1 MMAEI
6 GNVQAQGIP
15 FFHNYLASEY
25 NAPNQ
30 NFDIISG
37 ADGTIFV
44 ANFEGLL
51 YYDNASWRMIHTPGI
66 TRITAVFRDS
76 KKTIWTG
83 GYNYIGYLEIGEQNQ
98 QQLHGLQNFTIQGE
112 VQWIWEKDEQI
123 YFLTS
128 GQKIYRVEGETI
140 ALVPDGKL
148 PTTGFA
154 TLSTHSHVNQ
164 VQQLEDGL
172 QALATNGEGVIF
184 TDKDGQRL
192 FSINEDNGLCSNNVA
207 HITYNKMGQLWG
219 ATDNGIFAIDIPSIY
234 SRFTQQEGLR
244 SEVMALHKLG
254 NEIYAGTLSGLYR
267 NVGKTFTLV
276 KEISHTCWQII
287 QQDNHLL
294 VASMDGIFRV
304 NGNGSIQQLTTAS
317 VLSLFADGQGFY
329 SGEMDGLYYN
339 APNGKREK
347 LNDIEKVVKILKD
360 RQNNIWLQTIYGKI
374 WKSSGKNN
382 FVAFTS
388 EKDTQEVA
396 TLIVDNGNVKPILAN
411 TVKPFPYPQFSY
423 TDKENF
429 IWLTDNK
436 GRDLYAFK
444 DDKVDDH
451 MSMIL
456 EPFKDYSIRTM
467 MVDDNMLW
475 MGGEHGIT
483 MVNLKEEPILMKTKP
498 QVLIRSIS
506 LGEDS
511 LLYGGYGDQIT
522 TLKNL
527 PSYDRHLIIT
537 FSLNFPTIIGK
548 AQYRYRI
555 NGMKWSAWDED
566 NSAELFNQP
575 YGKNTVEIQGRD
587 AWGRTTGI
595 TLLTFIYDYPLYLRW
610 YMVVL
615 YIIVLSFIIYVLV
628 QLRLRQ
634 LEKDKLRLENLVQER
649 TVEVIKQKDE
659 IEEKS
664 VKLQSAL
671 DELAHA
677 QKELIRQE
685 KMATAGKLT
694 QGLIDRILN
703 PLNYIN
709 NFAKLSE
716 GLVKDVTA
724 NVEDEKDNMDPENY
738 EDTMDVLDMLKGNLE
753 KVGEHGA
760 NTTRTLKAMEEMLK
774 DRSGGMVN
782 MDLNALMKQD
792 EEMLMKYYEQNIAE
806 HHIRVQFKLPEGS
819 LMINGNADQL
829 SKTVMSLLGNAI
841 YAVIKKSVKNIQGYT
856 PGISLTLS
864 QQGKMA
870 TITIHDNGT
879 GISEN
884 IIEKIFDPF
893 FTTKTT
899 AEASGVGLYLSK
911 EIAQNH
917 GGDISVVSK
926 KGEYTEFTIHI
937 PTL

>member
-1 MMAEI
+1 M
-6 GNVQAQGIP
+6 
-15 FFHNYLASEY
+15 
-25 NAPNQ
+25 
-30 NFDIISG
+30 
-37 ADGTIFV
+37 
-44 ANFEGLL
+44 
-51 YYDNASWRMIHTPGI
+51 
-66 TRITAVFRDS
+66 
-76 KKTIWTG
+76 
-83 GYNYIGYLEIGEQNQ
+83 
-98 QQLHGLQNFTIQGE
+98 
-112 VQWIWEKDEQI
+112 EK
-123 YFLTS
+123 
-128 GQKIYRVEGETI
+128 
-140 ALVPDGKL
+140 
-148 PTTGFA
+148 
-154 TLSTHSHVNQ
+154 
-164 VQQLEDGL
+164 
-172 QALATNGEGVIF
+172 VIF

-219 ATDNGIFAIDIPSIY
+219 ATDNGVFAIDIPSIY

-360 RQNNIWLQTIYGKI
+360 RQDNIWLQTIYGKI

-388 EKDTQEVA
+388 EQDIQEVA

-527 PSYDRHLIIT
+527 PSNDRHLIIT
-537 FSLNFPTIIGK
+537 FSLNFPTIIGHEFAGEVVEADDK
-548 AQYRYRI
+548 TLVGRGFAVFPLIPCGKCDACKDEAYAQC
-555 NGMKWSAWDED
+555 AD
-566 NSAELFNQP
+566 
-575 YGKNTVEIQGRD
+575 
-587 AWGRTTGI
+587 
-595 TLLTFIYDYPLYLRW
+595 YDYYGSRRNGAMAEYLA
-610 YMVVL
+610 
-615 YIIVLSFIIYVLV
+615 
-628 QLRLRQ
+628 
-634 LEKDKLRLENLVQER
+634 
-649 TVEVIKQKDE
+649 
-659 IEEKS
+659 
-664 VKLQSAL
+664 VK
-671 DELAHA
+671 
-677 QKELIRQE
+677 
-685 KMATAGKLT
+685 
-694 QGLIDRILN
+694 
-703 PLNYIN
+703 
-709 NFAKLSE
+709 
-716 GLVKDVTA
+716 
-724 NVEDEKDNMDPENY
+724 
-738 EDTMDVLDMLKGNLE
+738 
-753 KVGEHGA
+753 
-760 NTTRTLKAMEEMLK
+760 
-774 DRSGGMVN
+774 
-782 MDLNALMKQD
+782 
-792 EEMLMKYYEQNIAE
+792 
-806 HHIRVQFKLPEGS
+806 
-819 LMINGNADQL
+819 
-829 SKTVMSLLGNAI
+829 
-841 YAVIKKSVKNIQGYT
+841 
-856 PGISLTLS
+856 
-864 QQGKMA
+864 
-870 TITIHDNGT
+870 
-879 GISEN
+879 
-884 IIEKIFDPF
+884 
-893 FTTKTT
+893 
-899 AEASGVGLYLSK
+899 
-911 EIAQNH
+911 
-917 GGDISVVSK
+917 
-926 KGEYTEFTIHI
+926 
-937 PTL
+937 

>member
-1 MMAEI
+1 MRRLLILLFILCPLVNGKWSMVN
-6 GNVQAQGIP
+6 GQGIP
-15 FFHNYLASEY
+15 FFRNYLAAEY
-25 NAPNQ
+25 NGHNQ

-37 ADGTIFV
+37 SDGTIYV

-51 YYDNASWRMIHTPGI
+51 YFDNAEWRMIHTPGI
-66 TRITAVFRDS
+66 TRITSVFRDS
-76 KKTIWTG
+76 RKKIWTG
-83 GYNYIGYLEIGEQNQ
+83 GYNYIGYLEIGEQGQ
-98 QQLHGLQNFTIQGE
+98 LQLHGLQNSAIQGE
-112 VQWIWEKDEQI
+112 VQWIWEKDEKV

-128 GQKIYRVEGETI
+128 VQKIYRVEGETI
-140 ALVPDGKL
+140 VLAPDAQL
-148 PTTGFA
+148 PTSGFA
-154 TLSTHSHVNQ
+154 TLSTHAHINQ
-164 VQQLEDGL
+164 VQQLENGM
-172 QALATNGEGVIF
+172 QALATSGEGVVFI
-184 TDKDGQRL
+184 DQNGQRL
-192 FSINEDNGLCSNNVA
+192 FSIDEDNGLCSDNVA

-219 ATDNGIFAIDIPSIY
+219 ATDNGIFAIDVPSIY

-267 NVGKTFTLV
+267 KVAKAFVPV

-287 QQDNHLL
+287 QQDDHLL
-294 VASMDGIFRV
+294 VASMDGVFRV
-304 NGNGSIQQLTTAS
+304 NGNGSVQQLTTGS
-317 VLSLFADGQGFY
+317 VLSILADGHNFY
-329 SGEMDGLYYN
+329 TGEMDGVYYN
-339 APNGKREK
+339 IPNGKRER

-374 WKSSGKNN
+374 WKSNDQNN

-388 EKDTQEVA
+388 EKDIQEVA
-396 TLIVDNGNVKPILAN
+396 TLVEDNGNVKPILAN
-411 TVKPFPYPQFSY
+411 TVKPFPYPQFTY
-423 TDKENF
+423 TDRKNT

-456 EPFKDYSIRTM
+456 EPFKDYSIRAM
-467 MVDDNMLW
+467 MEDGNMLW
-475 MGGEHGIT
+475 MGGERGIT
-483 MVNLKEEPILMKTKP
+483 MVDMNEEPILMKTKP
-498 QVLIRSIS
+498 QVFIRSIYM
-506 LGEDS
+506 GGDS
-511 LLYGGYGDQIT
+511 LLYGGYGKQDI
-522 TLKNL
+522 TLKDL
-527 PSYDRHLIIT
+527 PGYERHLIIS
-537 FSLNFPTIIGK
+537 FSLNFPTVIGT

-555 NGMKWSAWDED
+555 NGTKWSAWDED
-566 NSAELFNQP
+566 NTAELFNQP
-575 YGKNTVEIQGRD
+575 YGKNTLEIQGRD

-610 YMVVL
+610 YMIVL
-615 YIIVLSFIIYVLV
+615 YIIVLSFTIYVLV

-634 LEKDKLRLENLVQER
+634 LEKDKQRLENLVKDR
-649 TVEVIKQKDE
+649 TAEVVRL
-659 IEEKS
+659 EKIAS
-664 VKLQSAL
+664 V
-671 DELAHA
+671 
-677 QKELIRQE
+677 
-685 KMATAGKLT
+685 GKLT

-724 NVEDEKDNMDPENY
+724 NIEDEKDHMDPENY

-792 EEMLMKYYEQNIAE
+792 KEMLLKYYEQNIAE
-806 HHIRVQFKLPEGS
+806 HHIHIQFNLPEGP
-819 LMINGNADQL
+819 LMINGNAEQL
-829 SKTVMSLLGNAI
+829 SKTVMSLLGNAV
-841 YAVIKKSVKNIQGYT
+841 YAVIKKSAKNIEGYT
-856 PGISLTLS
+856 PDISLTLS
-864 QQGKMA
+864 QQGKQA
-870 TITIHDNGT
+870 SIIIHDNGT
-879 GISEN
+879 GISDN

-917 GGDISVVSK
+917 GRDISVVSTK
-926 KGEYTEFTIHI
+926 DEYTEFTIHI